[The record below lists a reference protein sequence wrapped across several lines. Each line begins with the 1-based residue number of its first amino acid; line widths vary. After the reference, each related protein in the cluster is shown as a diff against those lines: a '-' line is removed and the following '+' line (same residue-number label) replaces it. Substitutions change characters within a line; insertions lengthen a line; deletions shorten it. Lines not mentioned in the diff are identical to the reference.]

1 MFAFDFLL
9 PPGEGGAK
17 RRMRAWNISLK
28 TSVMAGDCHALI
40 RPSGTF
46 SQWEKETELSS
57 NCA

>member
-1 MFAFDFLL
+1 MTASASLL

-17 RRMRAWNISLK
+17 RRMRARQLLAEQLYYK
-28 TSVMAGDCHALI
+28 LTAHALI

>member
-1 MFAFDFLL
+1 MKAFASLL

-17 RRMRAWNISLK
+17 RRMRAWQPLAK
-28 TSVMAGDCHALI
+28 QLYYKLTAHALI
-40 RPSGTF
+40 RPPGTF